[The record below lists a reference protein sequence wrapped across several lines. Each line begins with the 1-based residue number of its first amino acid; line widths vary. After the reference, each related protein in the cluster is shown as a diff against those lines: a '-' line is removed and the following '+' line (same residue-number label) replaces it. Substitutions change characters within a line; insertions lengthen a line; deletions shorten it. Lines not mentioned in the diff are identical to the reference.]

1 MFEYGQIIE
10 YVDAT
15 YDENFNAAYAW
26 CQANSATLDEII
38 DKRKSV
44 EVEYTELE
52 MTEDGEVEKNKTRNE
67 LHRFFQ
73 INAIKPEPQLEPE
86 PRPEPTQEEIADQ
99 RRYERDMMINSYIW
113 RVQRY
118 EQQTKLGLE
127 TTDTEEDYLELLNYI
142 QYLRDLPESPDFP
155 DVDVLSF
162 EDWKK

>member
-26 CQANSATLDEII
+26 CQANGATFDELI
-38 DKRKSV
+38 DKRKNV

-52 MTEDGEVEKNKTRNE
+52 MSEDREVEKNKTRNE

-73 INAIKPEPQLEPE
+73 INAIKSEPQPEPE
-86 PRPEPTQEEIADQ
+86 PEPEHEPTQEEIAEQ
-99 RRYERDMMINSYIW
+99 KRYERNAMLTMTD
-113 RVQRY
+113 RVMLSDYPITDEERERY
-118 EQQTKLGLE
+118 KQ
-127 TTDTEEDYLELLNYI
+127 YR
-142 QYLRDLPESPDFP
+142 QYLRNLPESPDFP

-162 EDWKK
+162 EDWNK

>member
-26 CQANSATLDEII
+26 CQENNATFDELI

-73 INAIKPEPQLEPE
+73 INPIKPDPQPEPE
-86 PRPEPTQEEIADQ
+86 PEPEPEPTQEEIAEQKRNQ
-99 RRYERDMMINSYIW
+99 RDI
-113 RVQRY
+113 
-118 EQQTKLGLE
+118 LLF
-127 TTDTEEDYLELLNYI
+127 TTDRVMLPDYPITDEERERYKQYRK
-142 QYLRDLPESPDFP
+142 YLRDLPESADFP
-155 DVDVLSF
+155 NVDVLSF
-162 EDWKK
+162 DDWNIDLIQK